1 MAGWQKSSAARAAL
15 DLIGNAA
22 VATNTR
28 KSPASSHWRG
38 FFIQPWLS
46 TVMRLVLIGGF
57 QGWLLGRCSSFLRG
71 FGGGL
76 GLTLAAAHFT
86 RVVRRTAVG
95 QHDGGSFCLY
105 RGRLGDHRC
114 RLCDYFWLGFD
125 NQCRLL
131 GNRSGF
137 NHGRRLFN
145 FARFDNRRFNRDFG
159 DDHRFGSRR
168 FFNQVLR
175 SDFDHRLGSDLGHD
189 NRLADRL
196 LHTGATATSS
206 ALATASTGS
215 TFSAFSTG

>member
-1 MAGWQKSSAARAAL
+1 MAGWQKSSAAPAAL

-95 QHDGGSFCLY
+95 QHDGGSFYLY
-105 RGRLGDHRC
+105 WGFDRGRLDDHRC
-114 RLCDYFWLGFD
+114 RLGHYFWLGFD
-125 NQCRLL
+125 NRCRLL
-131 GNRSGF
+131 GNRSSF
-137 NHGRRLFN
+137 NHSRSLFDFTRFDGRR
-145 FARFDNRRFNRDFG
+145 FDRGFG
-159 DDHRFGSRR
+159 NDHRFGSRR
-168 FFNQVLR
+168 FFSHWLR
-175 SDFDHRLGSDLGHD
+175 SDFDHWLGSDLSHD

-196 LHTGATATSS
+196 LV
-206 ALATASTGS
+206 GS
-215 TFSAFSTG
+215 DPGE